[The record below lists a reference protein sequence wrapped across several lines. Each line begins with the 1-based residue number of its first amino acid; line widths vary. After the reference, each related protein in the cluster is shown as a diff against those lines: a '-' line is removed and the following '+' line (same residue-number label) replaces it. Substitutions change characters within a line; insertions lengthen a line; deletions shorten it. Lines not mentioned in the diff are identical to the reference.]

1 MNDLF
6 DVNKKMSQPLAE
18 TMRPEDFDGF
28 VGQEHI
34 LAKGKLLRRAID
46 ADRIPSMILWGP
58 PGSGKTTLARI
69 IANQTNSKFMSL
81 SAVSSGIND
90 AKAIIKKAEDDLA
103 LYGKKT
109 ILFVDEIHRF
119 NKSQQDIFLPYIEDG
134 TIIFIGAT
142 TENPSFEVNSPLLSR
157 ARVFHLREL
166 SEENIIVLLK
176 QAIKKLN
183 SVAVIPYPMRDPDL
197 SVDPRVKPEDDR
209 IRDYKIKIDSKALN
223 HIAKLS
229 EGDARDAYNALEL
242 AVLTTKPSGG
252 VIKINLAVA
261 EEAIQQKFVRYD
273 KQSDGHFD
281 AISALH
287 KSLRASDID
296 ASLHYLARMIEAG
309 EDSLYI
315 VRRLVRFASEDIGLA
330 DPSALVQAISCY
342 QTVHF
347 IGLPEANDALAQCVI
362 YLAKAP
368 KDRSVDTAYAKAA
381 DDVKNMRLDPIPLD
395 IRNAPTKMMKDFGFS
410 KGYEPYSKKS
420 HLPDNLKNRKY
431 WQDK

>member
-1 MNDLF
+1 MNQIF
-6 DVNKKMSQPLAE
+6 DINKKFSEPLAE
-18 TMRPEDFDGF
+18 AMRPENFSDF

-34 LAKGKLLRRAID
+34 LAKGKLLRRAIE

-69 IANQTNSKFMSL
+69 IANITNSNFISL
-81 SAVSSGIND
+81 SAVSSGIAD
-90 AKAIIKKAEDDLA
+90 AKATIKKAEDDLA
-103 LYGKKT
+103 LYSKKT

-119 NKSQQDIFLPYIEDG
+119 NKSQQDIFLPYIENG

-166 SEENIIVLLK
+166 SEKDVIKLLK
-176 QAIKKLN
+176 K
-183 SVAVIPYPMRDPDL
+183 AVIKL
-197 SVDPRVKPEDDR
+197 SNPNA
-209 IRDYKIKIDSKALN
+209 KIKINQKALN
-223 HIAKLS
+223 HIARLS

-252 VIKINLAVA
+252 IINIDLTIA
-261 EEAIQQKFVRYD
+261 EEAIQQKFIRYD
-273 KQSDGHFD
+273 KEADGHYD

-287 KSLRASDID
+287 KSLRASDVD
-296 ASLHYLARMIEAG
+296 AALHYLARMIEAG
-309 EDSLYI
+309 EDPLYV
-315 VRRLVRFASEDIGLA
+315 VRRLVRFASEDVGLA
-330 DPSALVQAISCY
+330 DPRALEQAIACY

-368 KDRSVDTAYAKAA
+368 KDRSVDSAYAEAA
-381 DDVKNMRLDPIPLD
+381 NDVKNKRLDPIPLN
-395 IRNAPTKMMKDFGFS
+395 IRNAPTKMMKDFGFG
-410 KGYEPYSKKS
+410 KNYVPYDKKT
-420 HLPDNLKNRKY
+420 HLPENLKGKKY
-431 WQDK
+431 WQGK